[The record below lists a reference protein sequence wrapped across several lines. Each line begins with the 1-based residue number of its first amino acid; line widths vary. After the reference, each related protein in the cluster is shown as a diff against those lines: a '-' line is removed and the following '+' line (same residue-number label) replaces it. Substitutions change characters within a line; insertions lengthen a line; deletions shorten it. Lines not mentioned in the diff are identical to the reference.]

1 MIDEKR
7 VIKKLQSRIGDFVLK
22 HSDKK
27 DSEAVETIREFI
39 QMLDEECKEQNNGWI
54 LCSERMPEEHD
65 TAMKKLKGTSQWE
78 SFMWEKQSDTVLVTC
93 LLESGECY
101 VRTSNTHD
109 GKWHFGNGLIRVT
122 SKDVI
127 AWQPLPEVF
136 KERED

>member
-1 MIDEKR
+1 MIDEKK
-7 VIKKLQSRIGDFVLK
+7 VIKKLQDRIDDFVLK
-22 HSDKK
+22 HPDKK
-27 DSEAVETIREFI
+27 DCEAVQTVEEFI
-39 QMLDEECKEQNNGWI
+39 QMLEEECKEQKNGWI

-65 TAMKKLKGTSQWE
+65 TQMKKFKGTSQWE

-109 GKWHFGNGLIRVT
+109 GKWHLGDGLIRVT